1 MSEETK
7 PKQVMIYR
15 ADLTMRKGKIAAQ
28 CAHASMAAFF
38 NRGKIENNTLTVPLT
53 EDMQAWLSDRF
64 TKIVLSCEDEAALL
78 TLRDMAA
85 AAGLPHALITDSGL
99 TEFRGVPTNT
109 VVAIGPAM
117 SPLIDVICGPSGAV
131 KCKLA

>member
-1 MSEETK
+1 MSETPK

-28 CAHASMAAFF
+28 CAHASMAAIF
-38 NRGKIENNTLTVPLT
+38 NQGKIENGTLIVPLT
-53 EDMQAWLSDRF
+53 GDMQAWLTDRF
-64 TKIVLSCEDEAALL
+64 TKIVLSCKDEAALL
-78 TLRDMAA
+78 KLRDLAA

-117 SPLIDVICGPSGAV
+117 DTLIDVICGPAGAV
-131 KCKLA
+131 QCKLA